1 MADSQYAA
9 YGAQQGAAQQQ
20 GYGAYGANAGYGQAQ
35 TAQPAA
41 TAAAYGS
48 YGQQTTAYGSQ
59 AGAPASTGYDYSQAQ
74 SGQTSYNNGAG
85 AAQTHGQPAATA
97 DSLHTAH
104 MVKQQPQQI
113 LHMVKHNQAGMVDR
127 QQVHLA
133 MVKHNPQVKP
143 LVAMANNHRQGAT
156 VKVLLQ
162 LVDRAMVKAATDH
175 RVLHKVRTVRVNRQG
190 IIPAPPRTVADTANH
205 LLHREAVVMVVIQAD
220 VMVVVV
226 VVTEVAE
233 VAVEVDSVTVVAAEV
248 ASINLVMT
256 HVETN
261 VTVVATSY
269 KKTLSSSAV
278 WDRM

>member
-175 RVLHKVRTVRVNRQG
+175 RVLHKV
-190 IIPAPPRTVADTANH
+190 ADTANH